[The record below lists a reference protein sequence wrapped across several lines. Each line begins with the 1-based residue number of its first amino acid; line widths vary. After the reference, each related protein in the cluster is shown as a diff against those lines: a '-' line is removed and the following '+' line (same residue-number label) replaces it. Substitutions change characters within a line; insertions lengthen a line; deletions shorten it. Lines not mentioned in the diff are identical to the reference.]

1 MRALV
6 IALMIF
12 IALPAMA
19 QTATPTPTA
28 FNTPR
33 PGSTHSPDCGNGLPC
48 GPIPWPLPNLI
59 GLPSPTRFPTVVV
72 TATPTPTPLPG
83 VTAGP
88 TSLPP
93 GTLIASA
100 TFQLEGV
107 DDQLATLEGIMNGT
121 PIGIDGFDFDAENL
135 GSDAGEFFGTL
146 KGISELHLGPF
157 TPLLVFFFFAFLFV
171 MGIQASGIILPLVM
185 AIFGFIRRIISTILD
200 FIPL

>member
-1 MRALV
+1 MRYV
-6 IALMIF
+6 F
-12 IALPAMA
+12 IALIIFMAMPAMA
-19 QTATPTPTA
+19 QTNTPTPV
-28 FNTPR
+28 NTPR
-33 PGSTHSPDCGNGLPC
+33 PNSPYGPDCGNGLPC
-48 GPIPWPLPNLI
+48 GPVPWPLPNLVS
-59 GLPSPTRFPTVVV
+59 LPSPTRFPTIVVS
-72 TATPTPTPLPG
+72 ATPTITPLPG

-88 TSLPP
+88 TSIPP

-121 PIGIDGFDFDAENL
+121 PIGIDGFDFDPEEL

-146 KGISELHLGPF
+146 KGVSELHLGPF

-185 AIFGFIRRIISTILD
+185 SLFGFVRRIISTILD
-200 FIPL
+200 FLPL